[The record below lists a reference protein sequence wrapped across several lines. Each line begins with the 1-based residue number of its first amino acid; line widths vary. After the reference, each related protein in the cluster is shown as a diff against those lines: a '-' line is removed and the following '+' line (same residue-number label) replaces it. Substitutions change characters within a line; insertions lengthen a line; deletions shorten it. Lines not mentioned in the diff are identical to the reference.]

1 MIQDRDIVMM
11 VGEYDL
17 TTTSHPY
24 CTILGCPSY
33 L

>member
-1 MIQDRDIVMM
+1 MM